1 MILLFCKKLK
11 TVRSEEGSLR
21 DEIPQAGYGAAS
33 PSFPHREAIKEKS
46 SQGAKRYL
54 TVNTCKPRQNMKSHS
69 AHPEIA
75 NSPDGRCCMYDSF
88 VHPIRFNRRLLR
100 SLL

>member
-54 TVNTCKPRQNMKSHS
+54 TVNTCKAQQKKKSHS
-69 AHPEIA
+69 AHPEIV
-75 NSPDGRCCMYDSF
+75 SPPDGRCCYG
-88 VHPIRFNRRLLR
+88 
-100 SLL
+100 

>member
-21 DEIPQAGYGAAS
+21 DEIPQR
-33 PSFPHREAIKEKS
+33 PHSEAIKEKS

-54 TVNTCKPRQNMKSHS
+54 TVNTCKAQQKKKSHS
-69 AHPEIA
+69 AHPEIV
-75 NSPDGRCCMYDSF
+75 SPPDGRCCYG
-88 VHPIRFNRRLLR
+88 
-100 SLL
+100 